1 MDEAENPILARRHFM
16 AKLEHALERGLSRLV
31 DVRPDEVR
39 AMLWAFAY
47 FFCLLTSYYVL
58 RPVRDEMGIAGGV
71 RNMQWLFTAT
81 FITMLVA
88 VPIYGAVV
96 ARLPRSKF
104 IPLVYH
110 FFVLNLVMFW
120 ALMWFHIA
128 PGEAARAFFVWV
140 NVFNLFVVSIF
151 WSFLADLFRTNQAKR
166 LFGFIAA
173 GGTAGALLGPTI
185 TVSLAGL
192 LGPTL
197 LLPVAAAFLEL
208 AVFCAARLEKHA
220 LLRQPAASQAKA
232 APPAAVGG
240 NPFAG
245 FLLIAKSPY
254 LAGIA
259 LWVIGLSLAG
269 TFLYFTQ
276 AELVSA
282 ASGDPGTRT
291 RIFATIDLVSGIL
304 TLIVQFLATGR
315 LVQRF
320 GTGPAAAFLPA
331 IFAIGFAVL
340 AAMPI
345 LAIAMAF
352 QALQRTANFSIS
364 NPAREM
370 LFTAV
375 DREEKYKAKNIIDGV
390 LFRGADAVWAW
401 AFAALRGL
409 GVDGAGIALATIPL
423 ALGWLLLALGL
434 GRAQERRSVQ
444 PQDQTQSTGG
454 ST

>member
-1 MDEAENPILARRHFM
+1 M
-16 AKLEHALERGLSRLV
+16 AKFEQTLERWLSRLV

-58 RPVRDEMGIAGGV
+58 RPVRDEMGVAGGV

-88 VPIYGAVV
+88 VPVYGAIV

-120 ALMWFHIA
+120 ALLWFRIA

-151 WSFLADLFRTNQAKR
+151 WSFLADLFRTDQAKR

-173 GGTAGALLGPTI
+173 GGTAGALLGPML

-197 LLPVAAAFLEL
+197 LLLVAAAFLEV
-208 AVFCAARLEKHA
+208 AVFCAARLEKRA
-220 LLRQPAASQAKA
+220 LLQQPAQSQEKA
-232 APPAAVGG
+232 VPPSPVGG

-259 LWVIGLSLAG
+259 LWVICLSLAG

-276 AELVSA
+276 AELVAA

-291 RIFATIDLVSGIL
+291 RIFATIDLVSSIL
-304 TLIVQFLATGR
+304 TLIVLFLATGR

-340 AAMPI
+340 AATPV

-401 AFAALRGL
+401 AFTALRGIGL
-409 GVDGAGIALATIPL
+409 DGAGIALATIPL
-423 ALGWLLLALGL
+423 VLGWLLLALGL
-434 GRAQERRSVQ
+434 GRAQERRSAAMAK
-444 PQDQTQSTGG
+444 PQDQTQTAGG

>member
-1 MDEAENPILARRHFM
+1 M
-16 AKLEHALERGLSRLV
+16 AKFEQSLERVLSRLV
-31 DVRPDEVR
+31 DVRPAEVR

-58 RPVRDEMGIAGGV
+58 RPVRDEMGVAGGV

-81 FITMLVA
+81 FITMLIA

-110 FFVLNLVMFW
+110 FFVLNLVLFW
-120 ALMWFHIA
+120 ALMWFRIA

-151 WSFLADLFRTNQAKR
+151 WSFLADLFRTDQAKR

-173 GGTAGALLGPTI
+173 GGTAGALLGPML

-197 LLPVAAAFLEL
+197 LLLVAAAFLEI

-220 LLRQPAASQAKA
+220 LLQQPDPDAAVEEKA
-232 APPAAVGG
+232 TPPGAVGG

-259 LWVIGLSLAG
+259 LWVICLSLAG

-276 AELVSA
+276 AELVAA

-291 RIFATIDLVSGIL
+291 RIFATIDLASSIL
-304 TLIVQFLATGR
+304 TLIVLFLATGR

-320 GTGPAAAFLPA
+320 GTGPATAFLPA
-331 IFAIGFAVL
+331 VFAIGFAVL
-340 AAMPI
+340 AAAPV

-401 AFAALRGL
+401 AFTALRGL
-409 GVDGAGIALATIPL
+409 GLDGAGIALATIPI

-434 GRAQERRSVQ
+434 GRAQERRSAAMTKS
-444 PQDQTQSTGG
+444 QDQTQTAGG

>member
-1 MDEAENPILARRHFM
+1 M
-16 AKLEHALERGLSRLV
+16 AKFEQALERGLSRLV
-31 DVRPDEVR
+31 DIRPDEVR
-39 AMLWAFAY
+39 AMLWAFSY

-58 RPVRDEMGIAGGV
+58 RPVRDEMGVAGGV
-71 RNMQWLFTAT
+71 RNLQWLFTAT
-81 FITMLVA
+81 FITMLIA
-88 VPIYGAVV
+88 VPVYGAIV
-96 ARLPRSKF
+96 ARLPRSRF

-110 FFVLNLVMFW
+110 FFVVNLVVFW
-120 ALMWFHIA
+120 ALLWFRVA
-128 PGEAARAFFVWV
+128 PSQSARAFFVWV

-151 WSFLADLFRTNQAKR
+151 WSFLADLFRTDQAKR

-192 LGPTL
+192 LGPMHL
-197 LLPVAAAFLEL
+197 LLVAAAFLEA
-208 AVFCAARLEKHA
+208 AVFCAARLEKRA
-220 LLRQPAASQAKA
+220 LRQAYSGERGGSQAK

-259 LWVIGLSLAG
+259 LWVICLSLAG
-269 TFLYFTQ
+269 TFLYFKQ
-276 AELVSA
+276 AELVGA
-282 ASGDPGTRT
+282 ASGDPGART
-291 RIFATIDLVSGIL
+291 RIFATIDLVAGIL
-304 TLIVQFLATGR
+304 TLAVQFFATGR

-331 IFAIGFAVL
+331 VFAVSFALL
-340 AAMPI
+340 AAMPV
-345 LAIAMAF
+345 LAIAIGF

-375 DREEKYKAKNIIDGV
+375 DREEKYKAKNVVDGV

-401 AFAALRGL
+401 AFTALRALGL
-409 GVDGAGIALATIPL
+409 DASGVALATIPVC
-423 ALGWLLLALGL
+423 LGWLLLALGL
-434 GRAQERRSVQ
+434 GRAQERRSTAMTESRSQ
-444 PQDQTQSTGG
+444 SDNQQTARG

>member
-1 MDEAENPILARRHFM
+1 M
-16 AKLEHALERGLSRLV
+16 AKFEQSLERGLSRLV
-31 DVRPDEVR
+31 DVRTDEVR

-58 RPVRDEMGIAGGV
+58 RPVRDEMGVAGGV
-71 RNMQWLFTAT
+71 RNLQWLFTAT

-88 VPIYGAVV
+88 VPIYGAIV

-110 FFVLNLVMFW
+110 FFVLNLVVFW
-120 ALMWFHIA
+120 ALLWFRIA

-151 WSFLADLFRTNQAKR
+151 WSFLADLFRTDQAKR

-197 LLPVAAAFLEL
+197 LLLVAAAFLEI
-208 AVFCAARLEKHA
+208 AVFCAAQLEKRA
-220 LLRQPAASQAKA
+220 LLKEVDLQAAEERAA
-232 APPAAVGG
+232 APTAVGG

-259 LWVIGLSLAG
+259 LWVICLSLAG
-269 TFLYFTQ
+269 TFLYFKQ
-276 AELVSA
+276 AELVAA
-282 ASGDPGTRT
+282 ASDDPGART
-291 RIFATIDLVSGIL
+291 RIFATIDLVSAIL

-320 GTGPAAAFLPA
+320 GTGPATAFLPA

-390 LFRGADAVWAW
+390 LFRGADATWAW
-401 AFAALRGL
+401 AYTALRGIGL
-409 GVDGAGIALATIPL
+409 DGTGIAVATIPI

-434 GRAQERRSVQ
+434 GRAQERRSAKMEKS
-444 PQDQTQSTGG
+444 QDQTSQDQTAGG

>member
-1 MDEAENPILARRHFM
+1 M
-16 AKLEHALERGLSRLV
+16 AKFEQTLERGLSRLV

-58 RPVRDEMGIAGGV
+58 RPVRDEMGVAGGV
-71 RNMQWLFTAT
+71 RNLQWLFTAT
-81 FITMLVA
+81 FITMLIA
-88 VPIYGAVV
+88 VPIYGAIV

-110 FFVLNLVMFW
+110 FFVLNLVVFW
-120 ALMWFHIA
+120 ALLWFRIA

-140 NVFNLFVVSIF
+140 NIFNLFVVSIF
-151 WSFLADLFRTNQAKR
+151 WSFLADLFRTEQAKR

-197 LLPVAAAFLEL
+197 LLLVAAAFLEI
-208 AVFCAARLEKHA
+208 AVFCAARLEKRA
-220 LLRQPAASQAKA
+220 LLQQPDPQAAAPKEKA

-259 LWVIGLSLAG
+259 LWVILLSLAG

-276 AELVSA
+276 AELVAA
-282 ASGDPGTRT
+282 ASGDPATRT
-291 RIFATIDLVSGIL
+291 RIFATIDLVSGVL
-304 TLIVQFLATGR
+304 ALIVQLLATGR

-320 GTGPAAAFLPA
+320 GTGPAAAFLPT

-401 AFAALRGL
+401 AFTALRGIGL
-409 GVDGAGIALATIPL
+409 DGTGIAVATIPI

-434 GRAQERRSVQ
+434 GRAQERRSARMAKS
-444 PQDQTQSTGG
+444 QDQTSQDQTAGG